1 MIDKVV
7 VTIHYMEH
15 NRILYTADLEL
26 SANVFIDELED
37 TLLEALRKE
46 RRDLFMSVQ
55 SIQIST
61 KEIPDIPIS
70 KDETLASSGIWDGRE
85 LIIRRR
91 N

>member
-70 KDETLASSGIWDGRE
+70 KDETLASSGILDGRE